1 MQNDSLNTRALFTDQ
16 TQEFLKVQTIKPLK
30 KYGRKHYVIRIRLR
44 TAAGDVDR
52 SILLTEH
59 GEVRM
64 QVEKENA
71 HFIYFSAEITSYGR
85 PVRYAFRLR
94 LADTGEEILQN
105 TMEFVKFKMNP
116 EPIGARVVEGWALSD
131 ISIGAQ

>member
-1 MQNDSLNTRALFTDQ
+1 MHDDLLNERALFTDQ

-30 KYGRKHYVIRIRLR
+30 KYGKKHYVIRIRLR
-44 TAAGDVDR
+44 TGAGDVDR
-52 SILLTEH
+52 STLLTDQ

-71 HFIYFSAEITSYGR
+71 HFIYFSAQITTDDK

-94 LADTGEEILQN
+94 LAGTGEEILYKR
-105 TMEFVKFKMNP
+105 T
-116 EPIGARVVEGWALSD
+116 GVESSRRRNGRRAP
-131 ISIGAQ
+131 

>member
-85 PVRYAFRLR
+85 PVRYAFGLR
-94 LADTGEEILQN
+94 LADTGEE
-105 TMEFVKFKMNP
+105 FD
-116 EPIGARVVEGWALSD
+116 ALFA
-131 ISIGAQ
+131 GNAAPANA